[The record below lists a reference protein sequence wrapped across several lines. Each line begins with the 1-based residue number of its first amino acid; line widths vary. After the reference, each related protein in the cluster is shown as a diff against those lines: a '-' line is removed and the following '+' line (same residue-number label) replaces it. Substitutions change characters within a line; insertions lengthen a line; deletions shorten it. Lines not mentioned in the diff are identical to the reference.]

1 MGQVIRLSCR
11 WVQFPRPAILRCG
24 FSLLIRLRCMEPRTS
39 FRLHRN
45 VGPSTSPDSIHYKP
59 ALDDYHSEF
68 AMSLEK
74 SKRLAALKARRKL
87 WLEVHLWL
95 GLVAGA
101 ALVIFGITGSILVFH
116 LEIDEW
122 LNPKLL
128 TVTPRPEGRS
138 AYRSLEDIF
147 EAGVRAMPADATLTF
162 ANYPRNDAA
171 AFRMR
176 FRVPALPEG
185 ESEIWEVAV
194 NPYTAE
200 VSGQR
205 LMKRPDSAFPRTFIG
220 FIFELH
226 YAFFLGERIGYALVG
241 ILGAALIISVLTGLI
256 VWWPLTGKWLQALTI
271 KRRASAE
278 RLNFDLHKTF
288 GFYTTLIMIPVLFS
302 GVYMNLP
309 EHVVPVLELFSPVTY
324 RYWFRSNPIPDSQPI
339 GMAQAVAIADGLY
352 PSGRP
357 DWLYGAPEATS
368 TYTVCKHDVADPGS
382 LLDRRCVVMDRY
394 TGAILDVDDPAT
406 GTAGEVFTHWQWP
419 LHSGQAFG
427 MTGRILVFL
436 TGLACPV
443 LYVTGVIRWLQKRKA
458 ARRTTDVAN
467 RRLHDQ
473 PQGNEI

>member
-1 MGQVIRLSCR
+1 MSVRN
-11 WVQFPRPAILRCG
+11 LR
-24 FSLLIRLRCMEPRTS
+24 
-39 FRLHRN
+39 
-45 VGPSTSPDSIHYKP
+45 
-59 ALDDYHSEF
+59 
-68 AMSLEK
+68 
-74 SKRLAALKARRKL
+74 RLADLKTRRKL

-116 LEIDEW
+116 LEIDEL

-128 TVTPRPEGRS
+128 TVPPQPGGQA
-138 AYRSLEDIF
+138 AYRPLEDIF
-147 EAGVRAMPADATLTF
+147 AAGIRAMPADAKLTF

-171 AFRMR
+171 AFRLR

-185 ESEIWEVAV
+185 ESENWEVAV
-194 NPYTAE
+194 DPYAAE
-200 VSGQR
+200 AIGKR
-205 LMKRPDSAFPRTFIG
+205 LMKRSDSAFPRTFIG
-220 FIFELH
+220 FVFELH

-241 ILGAALIISVLTGLI
+241 ILGAVLIISVLTGLI

-271 KRRASAE
+271 KRRASPE

-324 RYWFRSNPIPDSQPI
+324 RYWFRSTPMPDLEPI
-339 GMAQAVAIADGLY
+339 GMARAVAIADARY

-357 DWLYGAPEATS
+357 DWIYGAPEPTS
-368 TYTVCKHDVADPGS
+368 TYTVCKHDVAAPGS
-382 LLDRRCVVMDRY
+382 LLSRRCVVMDRY
-394 TGAILDVDDPAT
+394 TGTILDVDDPAS

-419 LHSGQAFG
+419 LHSGHAFG

-458 ARRTTDVAN
+458 TRRMTGVAN
-467 RRLHDQ
+467 RRLRHQ
-473 PQGNEI
+473 PRAHEY